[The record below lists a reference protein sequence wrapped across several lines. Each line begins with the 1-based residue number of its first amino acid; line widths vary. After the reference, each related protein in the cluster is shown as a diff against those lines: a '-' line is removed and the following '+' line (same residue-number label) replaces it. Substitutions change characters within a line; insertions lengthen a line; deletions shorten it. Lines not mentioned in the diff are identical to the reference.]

1 MLRDELFHLM
11 RRLVQD
17 HTARWQEARIP
28 LTKPQAA
35 VLRSAV
41 EHPGAELTTLAA
53 ASASTK
59 ATITEILDRL
69 ETAGLLQRAVDP
81 TDKRRRIVELTTEGE
96 AMEHRVRALTAAV
109 DDVFL
114 SRLTRDERATL
125 RILLTK
131 LTEDDSASR

>member
-1 MLRDELFHLM
+1 MLKDELFHLM

-28 LTKPQAA
+28 LTKPQSA

-59 ATITEILDRL
+59 ATMTEVVARL
-69 ETAGLLQRAVDP
+69 ESAGLLVRAVDP
-81 TDKRRRIVELTTEGE
+81 ADKRRRFVELTPEGE
-96 AMEHRVRALTAAV
+96 AIEAQVREMAAEV
-109 DDVFL
+109 DDLFL
-114 SRLTRDERATL
+114 AKLTPDERATL
-125 RILLTK
+125 RILLVK
-131 LTEDDSASR
+131 LATD

>member
-1 MLRDELFHLM
+1 MLKDELFHLM

-28 LTKPQAA
+28 LTKPQSA

-59 ATITEILDRL
+59 ATMTEVVARL
-69 ETAGLLQRAVDP
+69 ESAGLLVRAVDP
-81 TDKRRRIVELTTEGE
+81 ADKRRRFVELTPEGE
-96 AMEHRVRALTAAV
+96 AIEAQVREMAAEV
-109 DDVFL
+109 DDLFL
-114 SRLTRDERATL
+114 AKLTPEERATL
-125 RILLTK
+125 RILLVK
-131 LTEDDSASR
+131 LATD